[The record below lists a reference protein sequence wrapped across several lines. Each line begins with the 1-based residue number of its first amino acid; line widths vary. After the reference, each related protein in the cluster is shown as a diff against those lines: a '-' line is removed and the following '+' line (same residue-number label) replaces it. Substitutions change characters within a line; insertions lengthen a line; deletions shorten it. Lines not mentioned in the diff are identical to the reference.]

1 METNSEKIC
10 LIVGSGAV
18 TNSWNPILK
27 VLQPEYTFSLD
38 PDSANTFLAV
48 LIYQLRFV
56 AIRKEKEGQEQ
67 LQKMLDDFN
76 SIKHRICNEL
86 NISQQNKTIFPRK
99 EFYQILDKFIFQKN
113 VEFTLISTNWDFVID
128 NAINEYGHS
137 KESQDGRINTFHLH
151 GDISNFRH
159 LYMPSEIV
167 SEIYRIEED
176 EITMRKNHTIVMRTL
191 ASSNKTILYGLSL
204 DPLDA
209 ELLQILG
216 LGWDSP
222 NQKEIIIINP
232 DHAKIA
238 KRVKIVLNDFD
249 RVIDISAFS
258 PDDLSKK
265 IQY

>member
-1 METNSEKIC
+1 METNPEKIC

-18 TNSWNPILK
+18 ANSWNPILK
-27 VLQPEYTFSLD
+27 VLQPDYNFSLD
-38 PDSANTFLAV
+38 ADSANTFLAGF
-48 LIYQLRFV
+48 IYHLRFMAV
-56 AIRKEKEGQEQ
+56 RKEKEGQEQ
-67 LQKMLDDFN
+67 LQKILHDFN
-76 SIKHRICNEL
+76 SIKHRICYEL
-86 NISQQNKTIFPRK
+86 NLSQQNKNIFPQK
-99 EFYQILDKFIFQKN
+99 EFSQILDKFIFQKN

-128 NAINEYGHS
+128 NSINEYGRS
-137 KESQDGRINTFHLH
+137 IESADGRINTFHLH

-167 SEIYRIEED
+167 SEAYRIKED
-176 EITMRKNHTIVMRTL
+176 EITMRRNHTIVMRTL

-216 LGWDSP
+216 LGWNSQ

-232 DHAKIA
+232 DHSKVA

-249 RVIDISAFS
+249 RSINIYAFS
-258 PDDLSKK
+258 PYDLSKK